1 MCRMR
6 QFRTGGETEGEINMK
21 KEEFK
26 QQWDKVKTKSKI
38 VRLNNE
44 ARFFVDSYSFF
55 ELEEGTEKVAF
66 GLDVSGS
73 GYCNLADVVEV
84 F

>member
-1 MCRMR
+1 
-6 QFRTGGETEGEINMK
+6 MK

-26 QQWDKVKTKSKI
+26 QQWEKVRTKSKI

-55 ELEEGTEKVAF
+55 EL
-66 GLDVSGS
+66 
-73 GYCNLADVVEV
+73 
-84 F
+84 